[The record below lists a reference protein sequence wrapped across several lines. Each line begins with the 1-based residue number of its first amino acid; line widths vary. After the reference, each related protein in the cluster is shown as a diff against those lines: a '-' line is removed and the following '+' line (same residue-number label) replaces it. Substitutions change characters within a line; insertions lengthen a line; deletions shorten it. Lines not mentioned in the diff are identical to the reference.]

1 VSARV
6 AVHIEPAGAARRRDA
21 LAPLLAAPLG
31 IAGPL
36 VLWPAV
42 VAWFALPLMAAGHLA
57 WRGGRDRFAAEDRPR
72 MADGLEWLV
81 GLYGWASLA
90 APRPPWR
97 PGPRAVRLRLPPPSR
112 PPRAS
117 VAAARLVTCLPG
129 AVAALLVGVVALL
142 PWLALVLC
150 VLVAGRAPAALRR
163 IQARVLTLEAAVLC
177 RQAAVT
183 GGSSPGPPAAPAG
196 AGAPGPSPSPPA

>member
-1 VSARV
+1 MSGRV
-6 AVHIEPAGAARRRDA
+6 VVEVEGGAPARRRDLAGVLFA
-21 LAPLLAAPLG
+21 LPFG

-42 VAWFALPLMAAGHLA
+42 VVQLALPLMAAGHLA

-72 MADGLEWLV
+72 IADGLEWLL

-90 APRPPWR
+90 AARPPWR
-97 PGPRAVRLRLPPPSR
+97 AGPRAVRLRVPPPSR
-112 PPRAS
+112 PPRPVA
-117 VAAARLVTCLPG
+117 AAARLLTCLPLAVVVLVAG
-129 AVAALLVGVVALL
+129 ALALL

-163 IQARVLTLEAAVLC
+163 VPARLLSLEAAVLC
-177 RQAAVT
+177 RQAAVL
-183 GGSSPGPPAAPAG
+183 P
-196 AGAPGPSPSPPA
+196 

>member
-1 VSARV
+1 VSGRV
-6 AVHIEPAGAARRRDA
+6 VVDIEGGAPARRRD
-21 LAPLLAAPLG
+21 LAGVLLALPLG

-42 VAWFALPLMAAGHLA
+42 VVHLALPLMAAGHLA

-72 MADGLEWLV
+72 IADGLEWLL

-97 PGPRAVRLRLPPPSR
+97 AGPRAVRLRVPPPSR
-112 PPRAS
+112 PPRAAA
-117 VAAARLVTCLPG
+117 AAARLLTCLPL
-129 AVAALLVGVVALL
+129 AVAALVAGTLALL

-150 VLVAGRAPAALRR
+150 VLVAGRAPATLRR
-163 IQARVLTLEAAVLC
+163 VQARLLSLEAAVLC
-177 RQAAVT
+177 RQAAVL
-183 GGSSPGPPAAPAG
+183 P
-196 AGAPGPSPSPPA
+196 